1 MNEFYREL
9 KKKLTVSEGDV
20 WIETVLSG
28 ENAGKKAILS
38 EDAVQ
43 REAEDQEGRL
53 FVERVGRIPRLVIC
67 GGGHVSAAVTKLGKM
82 LGFYVT
88 VLEDRPKFADYVRS
102 AGADLV
108 ICASFQEGL

>member
-1 MNEFYREL
+1 MPLFSLHGDREDSEMNEFYREL

-28 ENAGKKAILS
+28 ENAGKKTILS
-38 EDAVQ
+38 EDAVSKMK
-43 REAEDQEGRL
+43 RRPRRTAL
-53 FVERVGRIPRLVIC
+53 VERVGRIPRLVIC

-88 VLEDRPKFADYVRS
+88 VS
-102 AGADLV
+102 
-108 ICASFQEGL
+108 